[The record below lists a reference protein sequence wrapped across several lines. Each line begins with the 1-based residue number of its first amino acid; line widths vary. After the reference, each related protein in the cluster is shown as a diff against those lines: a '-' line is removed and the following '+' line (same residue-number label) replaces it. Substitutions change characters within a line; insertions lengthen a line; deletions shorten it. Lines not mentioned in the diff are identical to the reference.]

1 MPNTVDGAKKIM
13 QDNNI
18 PTTFL
23 DKAVNI
29 VSPFSAVFGVKKDSI
44 MRDVETLKSRSN
56 TGGRSIERSQDKPR
70 KNNNFKS
77 KYPKI

>member
-1 MPNTVDGAKKIM
+1 MPNSIEGAKKIM

-18 PTTFL
+18 PADFL

-29 VSPFSAVFGVKKDSI
+29 VTPFSSIFGVKKENIIS
-44 MRDVETLKSRSN
+44 DVEALKGSQSN
-56 TGGRSIERSQDKPR
+56 QR
-70 KNNNFKS
+70 KNIGTQRTQTNKKNNFKS